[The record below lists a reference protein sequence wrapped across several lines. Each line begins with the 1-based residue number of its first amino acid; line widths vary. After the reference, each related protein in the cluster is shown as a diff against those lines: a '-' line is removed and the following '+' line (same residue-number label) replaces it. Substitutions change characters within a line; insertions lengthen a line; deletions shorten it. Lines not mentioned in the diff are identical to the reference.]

1 MEIHF
6 FDTLC
11 QIKYFR
17 IGVRGNNRVDE
28 IIFVINR
35 NSCTGLDLSN
45 FKPYVKIENKKDDY
59 FDKDSHVE
67 LLPDDG
73 SGKMKLKYEL
83 RRKTTIHASVDI
95 QLQFELMEKSDVI
108 VWQTE
113 TVNISFL
120 RTIRADEQI
129 ANENPTIIQDF
140 ERRITRLENIKI
152 INGGTP

>member
-1 MEIHF
+1 MEIPF

-28 IIFVINR
+28 IVFVVNR
-35 NSCTGLDLSN
+35 NTCDGLNLSD
-45 FKPYVKIENKKDDY
+45 FTPYVKIENKKDNY
-59 FDKDSHVE
+59 FDKDGRVE
-67 LLPDDG
+67 VLPDDG
-73 SGKMKLKYEL
+73 SSKMKLKYEL
-83 RRKTTIHASVDI
+83 RRKTTAHPSVDI
-95 QLQFELMEKSDVI
+95 QLQFEHMEENDMI
-108 VWQTE
+108 IWQTE
-113 TVNISFL
+113 AVNISFS
-120 RTIRADEQI
+120 RTIPADEQI